1 MKSRNIYVIL
11 SVAILF
17 SLTGLFAQQGR
28 GRGRIKGTVV
38 DESGTP
44 LEGVKVVAQHLQ
56 YNTLFEG
63 KSDGKG
69 NWAIAGLGT
78 GAFRITA
85 SKEGYDS
92 AYQEMQVS
100 QFARNNPAIAFTLS
114 KTQAA
119 PSGIP
124 GIEDESTLALFE
136 EGNQLYQEEKYAEAI
151 AKYEEFL
158 TANPTV
164 YQITL
169 NIGNCYRMLKEY
181 DKAIQ
186 AYQVI
191 LDKVMAEKGTYE
203 GNESAARALA
213 SMGETYMLMG
223 DLDKAAQFMQQ
234 AIELFPNDEVLAFNV
249 GEIFFNQGEAVKAI
263 DYYKLATTIK
273 EDWAPPYRQLG
284 YAYLNKG
291 EYQLAIDSLKK
302 FLELA
307 PDDPQAP
314 TIESLIPK
322 LEEMIKKDS
331 Q

>member
-1 MKSRNIYVIL
+1 MKRRNTFFIFIIL
-11 SVAILF
+11 VFLGMT
-17 SLTGLFAQQGR
+17 SLYAQQGR

-38 DESGTP
+38 DESGVP
-44 LEGVKVVAQHLQ
+44 LEGVKVVAQHLK

-63 KSDGKG
+63 KSDAKG

-85 SKEGYDS
+85 SKEGYES
-92 AYQEMQVS
+92 TFQEMQVS
-100 QFARNNPAIAFTLS
+100 EFARNNPAIAFTLN
-114 KTQAA
+114 KMQAA
-119 PSGIP
+119 PGSGIP

-136 EGNQLYQEEKYAEAI
+136 EGNQLFEQEKYTEAI
-151 AKYEEFL
+151 AKYEEFIS
-158 TANPTV
+158 ANPAV
-164 YQITL
+164 YMVTL

-181 DKAIQ
+181 DKAIE
-186 AYQVI
+186 AYKVI
-191 LDKVMAEKGTYE
+191 LDKVMADKGTYE
-203 GNESAARALA
+203 GDESATRALA

-223 DLDKAAQFMQQ
+223 DLEKASEYMRQ
-234 AIELFPNDEVLAFNV
+234 AIELSPNDEVLAFNV
-249 GEIFFNQGEAVKAI
+249 GEIFFNQGEAIKAI
-263 DYYKLATTIK
+263 DYYKLATSIK

-314 TIESLIPK
+314 TIEDLIPK
-322 LEEMIKKDS
+322 LEEMIKKD
-331 Q
+331 

>member
-11 SVAILF
+11 CVVILF
-17 SLTGLFAQQGR
+17 SVTSLYAQQGR

-38 DESGTP
+38 DETGTP
-44 LEGVKVVAQHLQ
+44 LEGVKVVAQHLK

-63 KSDGKG
+63 KSDEKG

-78 GAFRITA
+78 GVFRVTA

-92 AYQEMQVS
+92 TYQELQVS
-100 QFARNNPAIAFTLS
+100 QFARNNPGIDFVLN
-114 KTQAA
+114 KTKAA
-119 PSGIP
+119 TAGIP
-124 GIEDESTLALFE
+124 GIEDESTLVLFE
-136 EGNQLYQEEKYAEAI
+136 EGNQLYEQEKYNEAI
-151 AKYEEFL
+151 VKYEEFL
-158 TANPTV
+158 AANPTV
-164 YQITL
+164 YQVTL
-169 NIGNCYRMLKEY
+169 NIGNCYRMLEQY
-181 DKAIQ
+181 DKAIES
-186 AYQVI
+186 YELI
-191 LDKVMAEKGTYE
+191 LEKVMTQKGTYE
-203 GNESAARALA
+203 GDESAARALA

-223 DLDKAAQFMQQ
+223 DLNKASEFMRQ
-234 AIELFPNDEVLAFNV
+234 AIDLFPNDEVLAFNV
-249 GEIFFNQGEAVKAI
+249 GEIFFNQGEADKAI

-273 EDWAPPYRQLG
+273 ENWAPPYRQLG

-322 LEEMIKKDS
+322 LEEMVKKD
-331 Q
+331 

>member
-1 MKSRNIYVIL
+1 MKSRNTYVIFIIL
-11 SVAILF
+11 ILF
-17 SLTGLFAQQGR
+17 SVTSLYAQQGR

-38 DESGTP
+38 DESGVP
-44 LEGVKVVAQHLQ
+44 MEGVKVIAQHLK

-63 KSDGKG
+63 KSDEKG

-78 GAFRITA
+78 GVFRVTA

-92 AYQEMQVS
+92 AFHEMQVS
-100 QFARNNPAIAFTLS
+100 QFARNNPAVAFIIN

-119 PSGIP
+119 QGGIP
-124 GIEDESTLALFE
+124 GIEDENTLVLFE
-136 EGNQLYQEEKYAEAI
+136 EGNQLFEQEKYTEAI

-158 TANPTV
+158 TANPSV

-181 DKAIQ
+181 DKAIE
-186 AYQVI
+186 AYQLI
-191 LDKVMAEKGTYE
+191 LAKVMADKGTYE
-203 GNESAARALA
+203 GDESAARALA
-213 SMGETYMLMG
+213 STGETYMLMG
-223 DLDKAAQFMQQ
+223 DLNKASEFMQR

-249 GEIFFNQGEAVKAI
+249 GEIFFNQVEAVKAI
-263 DYYKLATTIK
+263 DFYTLATTIK
-273 EDWAPPYRQLG
+273 ENWAPPYRQLG

-314 TIESLIPK
+314 TIRSLIPK
-322 LEEMIKKDS
+322 LEEMVKKD
-331 Q
+331 

>member
-11 SVAILF
+11 SVVILF
-17 SLTGLFAQQGR
+17 SLTNLYAQQGR

-38 DESGTP
+38 DESGVP
-44 LEGVKVVAQHLQ
+44 LEGVKVVAQHLK

-63 KSDGKG
+63 KSDDKG

-78 GAFRITA
+78 GLFRITA

-100 QFARNNPAIAFTLS
+100 QFARNNPAVEFILN
-114 KTQAA
+114 KTRTA
-119 PSGIP
+119 PAGGVP
-124 GIEDESTLALFE
+124 GIEDESTLVLFE
-136 EGNQLYQEEKYAEAI
+136 EGNQLFEQEKYAEAI

-158 TANPTV
+158 AANPTV
-164 YQITL
+164 YQVTL
-169 NIGNCYRMLKEY
+169 NVGNCYRMLKEY
-181 DKAIQ
+181 DKAIE
-186 AYQVI
+186 AYQAI
-191 LDKVMAEKGTYE
+191 LEKVMTDKGTYE
-203 GNESAARALA
+203 GDESAARALA

-223 DLDKAAQFMQQ
+223 DLDKASEYMRQ

-273 EDWAPPYRQLG
+273 EDWPPPYRQLG

-314 TIESLIPK
+314 AIESLIPK
-322 LEEMIKKDS
+322 LEEMIKKD
-331 Q
+331 

>member
-1 MKSRNIYVIL
+1 MKCKNTYVIFIIL
-11 SVAILF
+11 ILF
-17 SLTGLFAQQGR
+17 SVTSLDAQQGR

-38 DESGTP
+38 DESGAP
-44 LEGVKVVAQHLQ
+44 IEGVKVVAQHLK

-63 KSDGKG
+63 KSDKKG

-92 AYQEMQVS
+92 TFQEMQVS
-100 QFARNNPAIAFTLS
+100 QFARNNPGIDFILN

-119 PSGIP
+119 AASGIP

-136 EGNQLYQEEKYAEAI
+136 EGNQLYEQEKYAEAI
-151 AKYEEFL
+151 GKFEEFIA
-158 TANPTV
+158 ANPSV
-164 YQITL
+164 YMVTL

-181 DKAIQ
+181 DKALA
-186 AYQVI
+186 AYKLI
-191 LDKVMAEKGTYE
+191 LDKVMADKGTYE
-203 GNESAARALA
+203 GDESAARALA
-213 SMGETYMLMG
+213 STGETYMLMG
-223 DLDKAAQFMQQ
+223 DLDKASEYMQQ

-249 GEIFFNQGEAVKAI
+249 GEIFFNRGEAVKAI
-263 DYYKLATTIK
+263 DYYKLAASIK

-291 EYQLAIDSLKK
+291 EYQLAVDSLKK

-314 TIESLIPK
+314 TIENLIPK
-322 LEEMIKKDS
+322 LEDMIKKD
-331 Q
+331 

>member
-1 MKSRNIYVIL
+1 MKSRNIYVTL
-11 SVAILF
+11 CVLILF
-17 SLTGLFAQQGR
+17 SVSGLYAQQGR

-38 DESGTP
+38 DETGAP
-44 LEGVKVVAQHLQ
+44 LEGVKVVAQHLK

-63 KSDGKG
+63 KSDEKG

-92 AYQEMQVS
+92 SYHEMQVS
-100 QFARNNPAIAFTLS
+100 QFARNNPAVEFTLT
-114 KTQAA
+114 KMQAA
-119 PSGIP
+119 PSGVP
-124 GIEDESTLALFE
+124 GIEDESTLVLFE
-136 EGNQLYQEEKYAEAI
+136 EGNQLYEQEKYEEAI
-151 AKYEEFL
+151 AKYQEFL
-158 TANPTV
+158 AANPSV
-164 YQITL
+164 YQVTL

-181 DKAIQ
+181 DKAID
-186 AYQVI
+186 AYQKI
-191 LDKVMAEKGTYE
+191 LDKVMTDKGTYE
-203 GNESAARALA
+203 GDESAARALA

-223 DLDKAAQFMQQ
+223 DLTKASEFMRQ
-234 AIELFPNDEVLAFNV
+234 AIDLFPNDEILAFNV

-291 EYQLAIDSLKK
+291 EYQLAVDSLKK

-322 LEEMIKKDS
+322 LEEMIKKD
-331 Q
+331 

>member
-1 MKSRNIYVIL
+1 MKRKNIYVIL
-11 SVAILF
+11 CILILF
-17 SLTGLFAQQGR
+17 SVTTLHAQQGR

-38 DESGTP
+38 DETGVP
-44 LEGVKVVAQHLQ
+44 MEGVKVVAQHLK

-63 KSDGKG
+63 KSDEKG

-78 GAFRITA
+78 GMFRITA

-92 AYQEMQVS
+92 SFHEMQVS
-100 QFARNNPAIAFTLS
+100 QFARNNPAVAFTLN

-119 PSGIP
+119 QGGIP
-124 GIEDESTLALFE
+124 GIEDESTLVLFE
-136 EGNQLYQEEKYAEAI
+136 EGNQLYEQEMYAQAI

-158 TANPTV
+158 AANPTV
-164 YQITL
+164 YQVTL
-169 NIGNCYRMLKEY
+169 NIGNCFRMLKEY
-181 DKAIQ
+181 DKAIET
-186 AYQVI
+186 YQFI
-191 LDKVMAEKGTYE
+191 LDKVMTDNGTYE

-213 SMGETYMLMG
+213 SMGETHMLKG
-223 DLDKAAQFMQQ
+223 DLDKAGEYMRQ
-234 AIELFPNDEVLAFNV
+234 AIDLFPNDEILAFNV

-322 LEEMIKKDS
+322 LEEMIKKD
-331 Q
+331 